1 MRVHDS
7 VTRSYTLRGAVLMV
21 HVRVCLIEWGNG
33 RMRVGDGDDNARRMR
48 GDYEVKRKK
57 G

>member
-1 MRVHDS
+1 
-7 VTRSYTLRGAVLMV
+7 MV